1 MLGITVFDQL
11 YKGLNMSK
19 KKLSKKQI
27 FKKAVRIKLVI
38 ADVDGVLTDTG
49 VYYSAKGEELKRF
62 SIRDGMGI
70 ERLRNLVNV
79 ETGIITRETTEIVT
93 SRAKR
98 LKIEEL
104 HLGVLEKEKTFDEI
118 LSKRN
123 LSAKEVAYIG
133 DDTID
138 VEIMKKAGL
147 SACPN
152 DATDF
157 AKKVADII
165 VENNG
170 GYGAFRDL
178 AEIIIE
184 AKQQKQKS
192 KRGNQ

>member
-1 MLGITVFDQL
+1 
-11 YKGLNMSK
+11 MSK
-19 KKLSKKQI
+19 KKLTAKQI
-27 FKKAVRIKLVI
+27 LKKASKIKLLLT
-38 ADVDGVLTDTG
+38 DVDGVLTDTG
-49 VYYSAKGEELKRF
+49 VYYSSKGEEMKRF

-70 ERLRNLVNV
+70 ERLRKLVNV
-79 ETGIITRETTEIVT
+79 ETGIMTRETTEIVT